1 MKPKIKTII
10 IISTIVVLIIIGL
23 ILGNNDKPTTIIPIN
38 EEEETIINDL
48 VVEVKGE
55 VNRPGLYFLNSNARV
70 NDAIILAGGFTIT
83 ANTTTINLA
92 LKVTDGMVIIVPSND
107 DHNTISK
114 ISINQASLNELMEIS
129 GIGEIKARNI
139 INYRNTNGPFQMLE
153 ELLNVEGISQNLFDQ
168 IKNDICL

>member
-1 MKPKIKTII
+1 MKPKWKIVI
-10 IISTIVVLIIIGL
+10 IISVAVVLIIMGL
-23 ILGNNDKPTTIIPIN
+23 FLSKNEGQPNIYPIN
-38 EEEETIINDL
+38 QDDDEITNDL

-70 NDAIILAGGFTIT
+70 NDAIILAGGFTFK
-83 ANTTTINLA
+83 ANTEVINLA
-92 LKVTDGMVIIVPSND
+92 LKVTDGMVIFVPS
-107 DHNTISK
+107 HQEEITFQK

-139 INYRNTNGPFQMLE
+139 ITYRNNHGLFRTVE

-168 IKNDICL
+168 IKDDLCL